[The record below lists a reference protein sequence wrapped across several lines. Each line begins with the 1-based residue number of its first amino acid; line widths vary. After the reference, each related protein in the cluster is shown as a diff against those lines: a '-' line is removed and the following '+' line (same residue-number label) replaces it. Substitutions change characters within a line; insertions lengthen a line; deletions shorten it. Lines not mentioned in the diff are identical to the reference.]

1 MKAFALA
8 APILVIGLMHLLQ
21 RLEAWALRESVPGVP
36 LKPAPSPFDKPPAG
50 SPLRQRDVPDH
61 HAGEEASNHG

>member
-8 APILVIGLMHLLQ
+8 APVLVIGLMHLLQ

-36 LKPAPSPFDKPPAG
+36 LKLVPSPLDRPTAT
-50 SPLRQRDVPDH
+50 SPLRQRDVPDGP
-61 HAGEEASNHG
+61 AGQEASTHG